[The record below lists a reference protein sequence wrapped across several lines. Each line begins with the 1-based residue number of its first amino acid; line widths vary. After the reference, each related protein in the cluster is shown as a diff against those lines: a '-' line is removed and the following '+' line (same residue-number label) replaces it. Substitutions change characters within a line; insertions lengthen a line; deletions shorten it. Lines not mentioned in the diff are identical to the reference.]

1 MILCFYP
8 RHPRGWRPWKAPLWT
23 ATATGFYP
31 RHPRGWRRSSY
42 IFRTPRRSVS
52 IHATLAGGD
61 REPVYQQCGRQRV
74 SIHATLAGGDALN
87 TVGPVCQ
94 LVSIHATL
102 AGGDVP
108 ASPAMLTPLVF
119 LSTPPSR
126 VATQALY
133 ALATAGS
140 VFLSTPPSRVA
151 TQSPRRPHRPKH
163 VSIHATLAG
172 GDCCGERK
180 RGYSRVSIHAT
191 LAGGDG
197 PAAQR
202 PAATPKF
209 LSTPPSRVA
218 TSGGA
223 SPAASFSMFLSTP
236 PSRVATFSVPPE
248 RKCQKVSIHATLAG
262 GDRQHR
268 AVLR

>member
-1 MILCFYP
+1 MVVSIHATLAGGDRAYKQPANRHNSFYP

-61 REPVYQQCGRQRV
+61 
-74 SIHATLAGGDALN
+74 ALN

-102 AGGDVP
+102 AGGD
-108 ASPAMLTPLVF
+108 ASAVCAGNRRVGVSIHATLAGGDG
-119 LSTPPSR
+119 LSPHLPHHR
-126 VATQALY
+126 A
-133 ALATAGS
+133 

-172 GDCCGERK
+172 GDRCLPYGLQAL
-180 RGYSRVSIHAT
+180 SSVSIHAT
-191 LAGGDG
+191 LAGGDLG
-197 PAAQR
+197 I
-202 PAATPKF
+202 
-209 LSTPPSRVA
+209 LIIL
-218 TSGGA
+218 
-223 SPAASFSMFLSTP
+223 MFL
-236 PSRVATFSVPPE
+236 F
-248 RKCQKVSIHATLAG
+248 VSIHATLAG
-262 GDRQHR
+262 GDVKVVGDFTRENGFYPRHPRGWRPRPAR
-268 AVLR
+268 ASF